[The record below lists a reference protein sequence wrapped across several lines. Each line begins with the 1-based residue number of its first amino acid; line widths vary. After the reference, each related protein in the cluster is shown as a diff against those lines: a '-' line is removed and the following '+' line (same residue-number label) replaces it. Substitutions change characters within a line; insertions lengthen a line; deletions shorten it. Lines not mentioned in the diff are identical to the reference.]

1 MSSSDAST
9 EGLPQGS
16 AVESPVL
23 LHVWVVDPDQERVA
37 VEQLEH
43 MLGQIAA
50 EPGFVSA
57 RVLESADR
65 LSVAVVVE
73 MRSPE
78 DRQRLEQ
85 LPVLR
90 ETLDNL
96 SGTINMVLK
105 LYREVAAYQG
115 GTR

>member
-1 MSSSDAST
+1 MSSSDVSA
-9 EGLPQGS
+9 EGRAQGS

-37 VEQLEH
+37 VQHLER
-43 MLGQIAA
+43 MLGEIAG

-65 LSVAVVVE
+65 LSVAAVVE

-85 LPVLR
+85 LSIVR
-90 ETLDNL
+90 ETLDHL
-96 SGTINMVLK
+96 GGTINVVLK
-105 LYREVAAYQG
+105 LYQQVAAYHG
-115 GTR
+115 EAR